1 MGPGTLYRH
10 FPAKE
15 ALFEAVVH
23 ERLRHLV
30 DQARLLSG
38 ADDPTA
44 ALFRIL
50 RRVVADTAEKT
61 DLIEALASAGIEVR
75 TTVAASAAE
84 LRSEIGHIL
93 ARAQDSGEI
102 RDDIGIAELMA
113 VLSGVLLVPW
123 RSCSTACGR
132 HRMRIRRSCH
142 PPSTPSC
149 PIYTHRRCWWSIFRH
164 ITDTIPGR
172 GHYYGD
178 FGASGR
184 TKVSAVKNVSVIM
197 VMSCDDRWH
206 LTSHE
211 STQTPCASLGNR
223 HATANRGC
231 G

>member
-1 MGPGTLYRH
+1 MAVENRQPRADARRNRDRLLVVARQAFATEGLSVSLDEIARRAGVGPGTLYRH
-10 FPAKE
+10 FPTKE
-15 ALFEAVVH
+15 TLFEAVVH

-50 RRVVADTAEKT
+50 RRVVADAAEKT

-113 VLSGVLLVPW
+113 VLSGVLLALRHPASKGANPQRALAILLDGLRATPHENPAVMPPPTGAMA
-123 RSCSTACGR
+123 SPGDGGR
-132 HRMRIRRSCH
+132 
-142 PPSTPSC
+142 
-149 PIYTHRRCWWSIFRH
+149 
-164 ITDTIPGR
+164 
-172 GHYYGD
+172 
-178 FGASGR
+178 
-184 TKVSAVKNVSVIM
+184 
-197 VMSCDDRWH
+197 
-206 LTSHE
+206 
-211 STQTPCASLGNR
+211 
-223 HATANRGC
+223 
-231 G
+231 